1 MAFKGN
7 FCVFYNREEKIAIMR
22 EKHTALMKPIVFAL
36 EHVRSITAAPAETP
50 HEKWFQDNY
59 GDAIE
64 NALEKLKN
72 PLNPAKPG
80 SSWLPFKEVLHARGR
95 VQCRNNCCTMCLTLS
110 FSYCSLTISAL
121 QPETLSSQQSARANW
136 ARKHHNF
143 CL

>member
-1 MAFKGN
+1 
-7 FCVFYNREEKIAIMR
+7 MR

-80 SSWLPFKEVLHARGR
+80 SSWLPFKEVLHARER
-95 VQCRNNCCTMCLTLS
+95 VQCRDICCSVCLTLS
-110 FSYCSLTISAL
+110 FSCCSLTISKL
-121 QPETLSSQQSARANW
+121 QPEAVFSAVSIGKLGTKAP
-136 ARKHHNF
+136 
-143 CL
+143 

>member
-1 MAFKGN
+1 
-7 FCVFYNREEKIAIMR
+7 MR

-59 GDAIE
+59 GEAIE

-80 SSWLPFKEVLHARGR
+80 SSWLPFKEVLHARR
-95 VQCRNNCCTMCLTLS
+95 VQCRDTCCTMCLTLS
-110 FSYCSLTISAL
+110 FSCYSLTVSKL
-121 QPETLSSQQSARANW
+121 QFETLSSQQSAQANW
-136 ARKHHNF
+136 ALKHHSF

>member
-1 MAFKGN
+1 
-7 FCVFYNREEKIAIMR
+7 MR

-95 VQCRNNCCTMCLTLS
+95 VQWRDSGCSCCTMYLTLS
-110 FSYCSLTISAL
+110 FSCCSLAVSKL
-121 QPETLSSQQSARANW
+121 QPETSSAQQSAQAHW
-136 ARKHHNF
+136 ALKHFNF